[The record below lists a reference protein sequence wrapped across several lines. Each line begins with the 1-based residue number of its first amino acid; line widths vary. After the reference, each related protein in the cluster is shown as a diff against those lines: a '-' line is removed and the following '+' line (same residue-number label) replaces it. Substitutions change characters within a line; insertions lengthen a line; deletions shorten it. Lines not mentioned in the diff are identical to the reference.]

1 MLEYVADP
9 GIITLSPWHIIWA
22 RPAFAIGFFWI
33 VKTISSKSSAHP
45 DCVPVILKVI
55 DPTKISFGLKV

>member
-1 MLEYVADP
+1 MLEFVADP

-22 RPAFAIGFFWI
+22 GPAFAIGFFWI

-45 DCVPVILKVI
+45 DCVPVNVNVTEPTIL
-55 DPTKISFGLKV
+55 SSGLKV